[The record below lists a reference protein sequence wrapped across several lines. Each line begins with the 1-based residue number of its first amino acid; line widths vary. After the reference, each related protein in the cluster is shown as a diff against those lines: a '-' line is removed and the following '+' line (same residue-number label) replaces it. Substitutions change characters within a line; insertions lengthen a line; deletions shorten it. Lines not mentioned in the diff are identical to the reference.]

1 MTAGAGPLADI
12 LRRAH
17 ALLLDF
23 DGPVCDMFAARPAT
37 GIADE
42 LRALVVAHGD
52 AVPAGADTAGPLHLL
67 RLVADTGAPSTVQA
81 VADALRE
88 VELAAADTAQPTPGI
103 DDVLRTAQAGGRHV
117 AIVSNNSDAA
127 VRRYLDRH
135 GLGQYI
141 DHISARTDG
150 MDQRLMKPSDHLI
163 RRALAA
169 IVVPAEAA
177 ALVGDS
183 TSDVQAGAT
192 AGVAV
197 IGHANKPGKRERLIA
212 AGATAVID
220 AMDELADAL
229 RAVPLVYP

>member
-1 MTAGAGPLADI
+1 MTPVAGALTDI

-23 DGPVCDMFAARPAT
+23 DGPICDMFAGSPAPV
-37 GIADE
+37 IADE
-42 LRALVVAHGD
+42 LRALVAAHGGEL
-52 AVPAGADTAGPLHLL
+52 PAGADVAGPLQLL
-67 RLVADTGAPSTVQA
+67 RLVADTCTPSTVQT
-81 VADALRE
+81 VARALLDA
-88 VELAAADTAQPTPGI
+88 ELAAADTAQPTPGI
-103 DDVLRTAQAGGRHV
+103 DDVLRTAQDSGRHV

-135 GLGQYI
+135 GLSRYV
-141 DHISARTDG
+141 DHVSARTD
-150 MDQRLMKPSDHLI
+150 DLDARLMKPNDHLI

-169 IVVPAEAA
+169 IMVPAEAS

-183 TSDVQAGAT
+183 TSDVQAGTT

-212 AGATAVID
+212 AGATAIID
-220 AMDELADAL
+220 AMDDLADAL